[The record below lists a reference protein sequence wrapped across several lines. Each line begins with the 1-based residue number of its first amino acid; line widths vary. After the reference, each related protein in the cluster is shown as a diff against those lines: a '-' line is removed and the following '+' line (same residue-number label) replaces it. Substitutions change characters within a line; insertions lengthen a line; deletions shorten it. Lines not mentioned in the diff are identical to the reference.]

1 MTARQRM
8 RVSIAAPPPAQTSL
22 LEFLTEASLRLSWQ
36 QDAACVGA
44 DDEAFFPEKG
54 GNATAAKRICARCP
68 VREQCLQHALDTP
81 EKYGLWGGLNEEER
95 AVERRRRKRR
105 VHPKPLPPVVLEPQH
120 RPQPPSKDV
129 SDGYYGMGRCE
140 SCGYSQRLTKT
151 GLVISHRPK
160 GTTVECPGTGRP
172 PMTGV
177 EEAVAS

>member
-1 MTARQRM
+1 MTTPRLPDAPTLRIGALDWQR
-8 RVSIAAPPPAQTSL
+8 
-22 LEFLTEASLRLSWQ
+22 
-36 QDAACVGA
+36 DAACAGEDLALFFGA
-44 DDEAFFPEKG
+44 EGERGFERALRER
-54 GNATAAKRICARCP
+54 AVKRICARCP